1 MRDTKGYK
9 VARAFK
15 GDGNTVQ
22 ALVVKPDGTTV
33 TVNVPDWAD
42 KDDIRQEAARMS
54 DAGTRPEPQAIPE
67 LED

>member
-1 MRDTKGYK
+1 MRDTKGFK

-33 TVNVPDWAD
+33 TVNVPDWAT
-42 KDDIRQEAARMS
+42 KENIKQEAARQTDVS
-54 DAGTRPEPQAIPE
+54 TRPEPQSIPD